1 MLNRNKETTFKRK
14 RNRYRM
20 VIMNDDT
27 FEEVVTIRLTRVSVY
42 VAFSTIFVLLTGLTI
57 AVISFTNLRYLVP
70 GYGKQGSLQEVR
82 NLKMRTDS
90 MEQVMVLNQQ
100 YFNSLKMVLSGD
112 SSLSSIRDRDTSM
125 LILPKVENEYQ

>member
-20 VIMNDDT
+20 VVMNDDT

-70 GYGKQGSLQEVR
+70 GYGKQGSLQEIR
-82 NLKMRTDS
+82 TLKMRTDS
-90 MEQVMVLNQQ
+90 MEQVMLTNQQ

-112 SSLSSIRDRDTSM
+112 SSLSSIRDTS
-125 LILPKVENEYQ
+125 LLVLPKIENEYQ

>member
-1 MLNRNKETTFKRK
+1 MAQKTTDFTFKRK

-27 FEEVVTIRLTRVSVY
+27 FEEVATLKLTRISVY
-42 VAFSTIFVLLTGLTI
+42 MAASTIFVLLTGLTI
-57 AVISFTNLRYLVP
+57 ALISFTNLRYLVP

-82 NLKMRTDS
+82 ALKLRADS

-100 YFNSLKMVLSGD
+100 YINALKGVLTGD
-112 SSLSSIRDRDTSM
+112 SGMTLLRDTTP
-125 LILPKVENEYQ
+125 LVLPDVENEYQ

>member
-1 MLNRNKETTFKRK
+1 MAQKTTDSTFKRK

-27 FEEVVTIRLTRVSVY
+27 FEEVATLKLTRVSVY
-42 VAFSTIFVLLTGLTI
+42 VAASTIFVLLTGLTI
-57 AVISFTNLRYLVP
+57 ALISFTNLRYLVP

-82 NLKMRTDS
+82 ALKLRADS

-100 YFNSLKMVLSGD
+100 YINALKGVLSGD
-112 SSLSSIRDRDTSM
+112 SGMTVLRDTIP
-125 LILPKVENEYQ
+125 LVIPEVENEYQ

>member
-1 MLNRNKETTFKRK
+1 MAQNTTESTFKRK

-27 FEEVVTIRLTRVSVY
+27 FEEVATLKLTRISVY
-42 VAFSTIFVLLTGLTI
+42 VTASTIFVLLTGLTI
-57 AVISFTNLRYLVP
+57 ALISFTNLRYLVP

-82 NLKMRTDS
+82 ALKLRADS

-100 YFNSLKMVLSGD
+100 YINALKGVLSGD
-112 SSLSSIRDRDTSM
+112 SGMAVLKDTTP
-125 LILPKVENEYQ
+125 LVLPKVENEYQ

>member
-1 MLNRNKETTFKRK
+1 
-14 RNRYRM
+14 
-20 VIMNDDT
+20 MNDDT

-82 NLKMRTDS
+82 TLKMRTDS

-100 YFNSLKMVLSGD
+100 YFNALKAVLSGD
-112 SSLSSIRDRDTSM
+112 SNLYKKRDTA
-125 LILPKVENEYQ
+125 ILKLPDVENEYQ